1 MRIEKINTEIIKARE
16 RIAEWQTRLRDLER
30 QKTEQENLEILQVVR
45 GVAASADEIREA
57 LNLIRATKTPPQ
69 TEIIPTT
76 NTMKEDISHETE

>member
-1 MRIEKINTEIIKARE
+1 MHIEKINTEIAKAKD
-16 RIAEWQTRLRDLER
+16 RIAEWQAKLRDLER
-30 QKTEQENLEILQVVR
+30 KKTEQENLEILQVVR

-76 NTMKEDISHETE
+76 NIIKEDISHETE